1 MAGLDPAI
9 HVPDTISARA
19 AEAWI
24 TGSSPV
30 MTILKWANR
39 SMNFDLTEE
48 QRLLRDSVE
57 RLLADHYGFD
67 KRRAYLAEPEGWS
80 RGLWAQYAELGLL
93 GLPFPEDYGGFG
105 GGPIE
110 VMLVMAA
117 FGRVLALEPYLA
129 TVVLG
134 GTALRLA
141 GNDEQ
146 KSAILPQVAE
156 GGMILAFAHGERQ
169 ARYDL
174 TDVLTTAKPKGGG
187 WVLDGAKTVVLQGDS
202 AQRLIVSARTSGE
215 RDDPNGITLFLVDAA
230 ANGVAR
236 RSYPMRDGT
245 QAAEISLSGVEVGE
259 EEVLGEVGA
268 AFPVIERVVEAG
280 IAATAAEAV
289 GAMEAMQAMTLEYL
303 KTRTQFGRPIGQNQ
317 VLQHCATE
325 MLMELERGRSMAM
338 LAAMMVEEPDAAERA
353 HNIAMSKVGVGQAS
367 KFVSQNAIQLHGGI
381 GMTEEYAVGHY
392 FRRCMVIE
400 HTFGDTAH
408 HLSCLAEQVR

>member
-1 MAGLDPAI
+1 
-9 HVPDTISARA
+9 
-19 AEAWI
+19 
-24 TGSSPV
+24 
-30 MTILKWANR
+30 
-39 SMNFDLTEE
+39 MNFDFTEE

-67 KRRAYLAEPEGWS
+67 KRRGYLAEPEGWS
-80 RGLWAQYAELGLL
+80 RALWSRYAELGLL
-93 GLPFPEDYGGFG
+93 GLPFAEDYGGFG

-110 VMLVMAA
+110 VMLVMEE
-117 FGRVLALEPYLA
+117 FGRALALEPYLA
-129 TVVLG
+129 TVVLS

-141 GNDEQ
+141 GNEEQ
-146 KSAILPQVAE
+146 KSAILSQIAE

-174 TDVLTTAKPKGGG
+174 TDVLTTAKPKGRG
-187 WVLDGAKTVVLQGDS
+187 WVIDGSKSVVLHGGS
-202 AQRLIVSARTSGE
+202 AQRLIVSARTAGE
-215 RDDPNGITLFLVDAA
+215 RDDVDGITLFIVDVA

-245 QAAEISLSGVEVGE
+245 RAAEISLSGVEVGE
-259 EEVLGEVGA
+259 EGVLGEVGG
-268 AFPVIERVVEAG
+268 AFLMIERVVEAG

-289 GAMEAMQAMTLEYL
+289 GAMETMQAMTLEYL
-303 KTRTQFGRPIGQNQ
+303 RTRQQFGRPIGQNQ
-317 VLQHCATE
+317 VLQHRATE

-338 LAAMMVEEPDAAERA
+338 LAAMMVEEPDPAERA
-353 HNIAMSKVGVGQAS
+353 RNIAMAKVGVGQAS

-408 HLSCLAEQVR
+408 HLSRLAEQVR

>member
-1 MAGLDPAI
+1 MD
-9 HVPDTISARA
+9 
-19 AEAWI
+19 
-24 TGSSPV
+24 
-30 MTILKWANR
+30 
-39 SMNFDLTEE
+39 FDLTEE

-67 KRRAYLAEPEGWS
+67 KRRSYLAQPEGWS

-110 VMLVMAA
+110 VMLVMEA

-134 GTALRLA
+134 GTAMRLA
-141 GNDEQ
+141 GSEEQ
-146 KSAILPQVAE
+146 KASMLPRVAE
-156 GGMILAFAHGERQ
+156 GGMTLAFAHGERQ
-169 ARYDL
+169 SRYDL
-174 TDVLTTAKPKGGG
+174 TDVLTTAKPKGSG
-187 WVLDGAKTVVLQGDS
+187 WVLDGAKSVVLHGAS
-202 AQRLIVSARTSGE
+202 AQRLILSARNSGE
-215 RDDPNGITLFLVDAA
+215 RDDPDGITLFLVNAA
-230 ANGVAR
+230 SNGVAR
-236 RSYPMRDGT
+236 RAYPMRDGT
-245 QAAEISLSGVEVGE
+245 RAAEISFSQVEVGKDD
-259 EEVLGEVGA
+259 VLGEVGA

-289 GAMEAMQAMTLEYL
+289 GAMETMQAMTLEYL
-303 KTRTQFGRPIGQNQ
+303 KTRQQFGRPIGQNQ
-317 VLQHCATE
+317 VLQHRATE

-338 LAAMMVEEPDAAERA
+338 LATMMVEEPDSAERA
-353 HNIAMSKVGVGQAS
+353 HNIAMAKVGVGQAS

-408 HLSCLAEQVR
+408 HLSRLADQVR

>member
-1 MAGLDPAI
+1 MD
-9 HVPDTISARA
+9 
-19 AEAWI
+19 
-24 TGSSPV
+24 
-30 MTILKWANR
+30 
-39 SMNFDLTEE
+39 FDLTEE

-67 KRRAYLAEPEGWS
+67 KRRSYLAQPEGWS

-110 VMLVMAA
+110 VMLVMEA

-134 GTALRLA
+134 GTAMRLA
-141 GNDEQ
+141 GGEEQ
-146 KSAILPQVAE
+146 KASMLPQIAE
-156 GGMILAFAHGERQ
+156 GELILAFAHGERQ
-169 ARYDL
+169 SRYDL
-174 TDVLTTAKPKGGG
+174 TDVLTTAKPKGSG
-187 WVLDGAKTVVLQGDS
+187 WVIDGAKSVVLHGDS
-202 AQRLIVSARTSGE
+202 AQRLILSARNSGE
-215 RDDPNGITLFLVDAA
+215 RDDPDGITLFLVNAA
-230 ANGVAR
+230 SNGVAR
-236 RSYPMRDGT
+236 RAYPMRDGT
-245 QAAEISLSGVEVGE
+245 RAAEISLSGVEVGE
-259 EEVLGEVGA
+259 EDVLGEVGA
-268 AFPVIERVVEAG
+268 GFPVIERVVEAG

-289 GAMEAMQAMTLEYL
+289 GAMETMQAMTLEYL
-303 KTRTQFGRPIGQNQ
+303 RTRTQFGRPIGQNQ
-317 VLQHCATE
+317 VLQHRATE

-338 LAAMMVEEPDAAERA
+338 LAAMMVDEPDPAERA
-353 HNIAMSKVGVGQAS
+353 HNIAMAKVGVGQAS

-408 HLSCLAEQVR
+408 HLSRLAEQVR